1 MKSPFV
7 AALVLFAALASA
19 AAQATAQGLP
29 GPVGGDIRWSVR
41 QLNLS
46 PAEIKSI
53 EDIANSQ
60 ADGLAEAA
68 SEMRIIQAKL
78 ERLLLDKDPDMDA
91 IRQLVKSSLDWE
103 LQIRMTRIERAID
116 LRKLLG
122 PERWAILQRLQ
133 RDYLL
138 VKKTGRLRP
147 GELGD
152 NGSAL
157 AALLDR
163 LE

>member
-1 MKSPFV
+1 MKHPF
-7 AALVLFAALASA
+7 AAALALFAVLAPA
-19 AAQATAQGLP
+19 AAQAPAQGP
-29 GPVGGDIRWSVR
+29 SGPVGGDIRWSVR

-53 EDIANSQ
+53 EDIANRQ
-60 ADGLAEAA
+60 ADGLAAAA

-78 ERLLLDKDPDMDA
+78 ERLLLDKDPDLGA
-91 IRQLVKSSLDWE
+91 IKQLVKSSLDWE
-103 LQIRMTRIERAID
+103 LQIRMARIERAID

-133 RDYLL
+133 RDYLQAR
-138 VKKTGRLRP
+138 KAGRLRP

-152 NGSAL
+152 NGAAL